1 MSKHKSPQ
9 ELMAAR
15 NPLARKPV
23 APVDIY
29 ATPPAP
35 IEVREPETA
44 TEATPPAPTQQQSTV
59 KKLGAQATAPQE
71 EETVRPYS
79 TYLSPSQIKGI
90 KLRAVEQDVN
100 DFAIVQEAIDE
111 YFKKHPL

>member
-1 MSKHKSPQ
+1 MVKRKTVQ
-9 ELMAAR
+9 ELMAER
-15 NPLARKPV
+15 NPLTRTPV

-29 ATPPAP
+29 NQPPKP
-35 IEVREPETA
+35 VEEPEKKQK
-44 TEATPPAPTQQQSTV
+44 PTVPGSET
-59 KKLGAQATAPQE
+59 KPIQAKSSEVPLHKRTGDR
-71 EETVRPYS
+71 VRPYS
-79 TYLSPSQIKGI
+79 TYLYQSQVKGI